1 MPYALIVDDDVDF
14 MPALSQIVQQQGYH
28 VRIAKSLEEARQEQQ
43 RGIPDVALID
53 LLLPDGDG
61 IQLVRDLTLTGSTK
75 VLIITGYAGVES
87 AVAALRAGVTDFMQ
101 KPFDVG
107 QLRRQLQLIKDEFD
121 NRLPVETGQLFDE
134 NGLGDIVGRG
144 ATLDT
149 GVKQQQ
155 TNQQNRPALRRKWS
169 RGYRRPDAA
178 DAHGVQPRQ
187 KGRADR
193 DDRLHLWRERH
204 WQGARCSRRPRLEHA
219 KRQTVRRLEL
229 RSGPATTHRHGV
241 FRS

>member
-101 KPFDVG
+101 KPIDVG
-107 QLRRQLQLIKDEFD
+107 QLRRQLQLIIDEID
-121 NRLPVETGQLFDE
+121 NRLPVESGQLLDE
-134 NGLGDIVGRG
+134 NGLGDIGGLSPQMLSAYILVNMAAPTETTVFIYGVSG
-144 ATLDT
+144 T
-149 GVKQQQ
+149 G
-155 TNQQNRPALRRKWS
+155 
-169 RGYRRPDAA
+169 
-178 DAHGVQPRQ
+178 
-187 KGRADR
+187 
-193 DDRLHLWRERH
+193 
-204 WQGARCSRRPRLEHA
+204 
-219 KRQTVRRLEL
+219 
-229 RSGPATTHRHGV
+229 
-241 FRS
+241 